1 MDCCGNGSAR
11 SKPAVGRETETWV
24 GEHHWICLNQ
34 MMMTVVM
41 MMTFGVIVSQI
52 LFSRL
57 KNPFSPH
64 RWVGGGKVGEG
75 KMTFRLPTSSS

>member
-1 MDCCGNGSAR
+1 ML
-11 SKPAVGRETETWV
+11 KPDDDDDDGGDDV
-24 GEHHWICLNQ
+24 
-34 MMMTVVM
+34 
-41 MMTFGVIVSQI
+41 FGVIVSQI